1 VSRGRTLGL
10 IVVGLVIA
18 AGALVAWQRS
28 QQKPVAQSPQPP
40 AASTARA
47 LEFSAA
53 EVIKLEPVALT
64 RVVPITGTLTA
75 TIQTIVKSR
84 VSGDVSEITVRE
96 GMSVKAGERV
106 ASIDPTDFQL
116 RVSEREAALRSAQAQ
131 LEQARR
137 TLANNQALLEKNFIS
152 QNAFDNARWS
162 VDVASAA
169 RDSAQSLLDQAKK
182 SLADT
187 RITAPMS
194 GLVSQRFVQ
203 PGEKVSPD
211 NRILSIVDLS
221 RLEVE
226 AQVPAGEA
234 GSLRIGQRVTMRIE
248 GVPEAFGGRVLR
260 INPATQ
266 AGTRAIAV
274 YIGLDRGDERLRAGL
289 FAQGSLIL
297 ETREGVIAVPPAAV
311 RDAAGRRF
319 VYLIEGEVIAE
330 REVRLGLLD
339 DAARAPAG
347 GLGLV
352 EVVSGL
358 AAGDRVIAINVGLLR
373 PGAPARVGAR

>member
-1 VSRGRTLGL
+1 
-10 IVVGLVIA
+10 
-18 AGALVAWQRS
+18 
-28 QQKPVAQSPQPP
+28 
-40 AASTARA
+40 
-47 LEFSAA
+47 
-53 EVIKLEPVALT
+53 
-64 RVVPITGTLTA
+64 
-75 TIQTIVKSR
+75 
-84 VSGDVSEITVRE
+84 
-96 GMSVKAGERV
+96 
-106 ASIDPTDFQL
+106 
-116 RVSEREAALRSAQAQ
+116 
-131 LEQARR
+131 
-137 TLANNQALLEKNFIS
+137 
-152 QNAFDNARWS
+152 
-162 VDVASAA
+162 
-169 RDSAQSLLDQAKK
+169 
-182 SLADT
+182 
-187 RITAPMS
+187 MS
-194 GLVSQRFVQ
+194 GLVSQRYVQ

-234 GSLRIGQRVTMRIE
+234 GSLRTGQRVTMRVE
-248 GVPEAFGGRVLR
+248 GISEAFGGRVLR

-319 VYLIEGEVIAE
+319 VYLVEGEVIAE
-330 REVRLGLLD
+330 REVKLGLLD
-339 DAARAPAG
+339 DGARAPTG

-358 AAGDRVIAINVGLLR
+358 ATGDRVIAINVGMLR
-373 PGAPARVGAR
+373 PGAPVRVGPR

>member
-28 QQKPVAQSPQPP
+28 QQKLVAQSPQPP

-169 RDSAQSLLDQAKK
+169 RDRC
-182 SLADT
+182 T
-187 RITAPMS
+187 
-194 GLVSQRFVQ
+194 
-203 PGEKVSPD
+203 
-211 NRILSIVDLS
+211 
-221 RLEVE
+221 
-226 AQVPAGEA
+226 
-234 GSLRIGQRVTMRIE
+234 
-248 GVPEAFGGRVLR
+248 
-260 INPATQ
+260 
-266 AGTRAIAV
+266 
-274 YIGLDRGDERLRAGL
+274 
-289 FAQGSLIL
+289 
-297 ETREGVIAVPPAAV
+297 PAAPV
-311 RDAAGRRF
+311 QRDGRAPPRPSPPPGGAGRPQCWPPSR
-319 VYLIEGEVIAE
+319 
-330 REVRLGLLD
+330 R
-339 DAARAPAG
+339 
-347 GLGLV
+347 
-352 EVVSGL
+352 
-358 AAGDRVIAINVGLLR
+358 
-373 PGAPARVGAR
+373 